1 MRRALRHTV
10 CTWAVV
16 GKNDWQFS
24 NPRIDTESPPPRGYG
39 PHLQFE
45 SGDPLWHPTTA
56 DEIKAYIG
64 INIAMGIKN
73 LPGYKDYWST
83 EPLLHDAFISGI
95 LTRTRYE
102 KLCQY
107 LHCSVPGNEDRND
120 KLAKVRPLI
129 TLCEQNFGQCYQ
141 PSRDVSIDEV
151 MVQFDG
157 RLCWKQYMPKKPV
170 KWGIKLWCLCDSTTG
185 FCANFSV
192 YCGRDDDDQD
202 ASLDLGCKVV
212 MRLMRDRL
220 QRYHHVYADNF
231 FTSVHLAEALL
242 RSGTYL
248 CGTTRSTRR
257 DFTKGVVGVRLA
269 AGESVKWTNDANVT
283 VIKWHDKRDVYMV
296 VTNDAGGD
304 EVVQARR
311 KRQEVQLT
319 VPTCIRSYNRL
330 MGGVDHMDQ
339 MRSYYG
345 VGRAGPKWWKYLFWG
360 LINIG
365 LVNAHVLWSL
375 CHRPL
380 PSNKRIYALKSFK
393 MQLVHNLVDGFHADR
408 RILLPAVVSKLT
420 MERVIDDDLVAG
432 HPLVQFAGRKRVCH
446 VCSRNQ
452 VKTKKGRYIETSF
465 GCITCKVYTCKAG
478 RCFRDYHA

>member
-1 MRRALRHTV
+1 MSSWSLAGTRLLTSTRRTLSRSITRPGLLPCCLLARSQSVSSSRCLAL
-10 CTWAVV
+10 
-16 GKNDWQFS
+16 
-24 NPRIDTESPPPRGYG
+24 ISPPVLQRLQTSMLWRRLLPVDMD
-39 PHLQFE
+39 PHRQFDT
-45 SGDPLWHPTTA
+45 GDPLWHPTTA
-56 DEIKAYIG
+56 DEVKAYIG

-107 LHCSVPGNEDRND
+107 LHCSVPANEDRND

-141 PSRDVSIDEV
+141 PSRDVSIDAA

-170 KWGIKLWCLCDSTTG
+170 MWGIKLWCLCDSTTG
-185 FCANFSV
+185 FCAAFSV
-192 YCGRDDDDQD
+192 YCSRDDDQD
-202 ASLDLGCKVV
+202 ASFDLGYEVV

-220 QRYHHVYADNF
+220 QRHHHVYADNF
-231 FTSVHLAEALL
+231 FTSVHL
-242 RSGTYL
+242 
-248 CGTTRSTRR
+248 
-257 DFTKGVVGVRLA
+257 
-269 AGESVKWTNDANVT
+269 
-283 VIKWHDKRDVYMV
+283 WHDKRDMYMV
-296 VTNDAGGD
+296 VTNDGGGD

-360 LINIG
+360 LIKVG
-365 LVNAHVLWSL
+365 LVNAYVLRSL

-380 PSNKRIYALKSFK
+380 PSNKTIFALKRFK
-393 MQLVHNLVDGFHADR
+393 VQLVHNLVDGFHGERKAR
-408 RILLPAVVSKLT
+408 LPAAVSQLT
-420 MERVIDDDLVAG
+420 LERVINDDLVAG
-432 HPLVQFAGRKRVCH
+432 HPLVQFAVSESATSALTSK
-446 VCSRNQ
+446 SR
-452 VKTKKGRYIETSF
+452 RRRADMTSF
-465 GCITCKVYTCKAG
+465 GCITCKVYTC
-478 RCFRDYHA
+478 